1 MNPWLG
7 ILSVLGS
14 LTGLLV
20 ICQYLGKSLDLSP
33 ELGRKAVHMG
43 MGLICTCFPLLFR
56 ETWPV
61 FFLAGIAVISL
72 LAVRMLPALRNSIG
86 SSLHS
91 VKRSSFGEIYFPLS
105 VSVVWFVSIDQPL
118 FFSLSIL
125 VLTLADAIAALIGTQ
140 YGRQLYSTK
149 EGFKTWEGSFFFFTI
164 TFLCIHIPL
173 LLMTDIGRAE
183 SLLLAMLIGILVMII
198 EAVAWR
204 GLDNLFIPISVCIF
218 LNIYVDYSA
227 QQMLSRIGGIV
238 LVILL
243 LFFVRS
249 RAKLDDASLLGA
261 SLITYSVFN
270 IGGWQWVFAPIVV
283 FINYLLLEKKKTNI
297 EDRVHNIH
305 ALLAV
310 TVPGFLWLMLYY
322 RHPNGFYILAH
333 NLAYMA
339 ELICILMAQWA
350 FKYPQKT
357 LLKISCES
365 TILGFSI
372 IMLPYILLN
381 LESFSWKILLAT
393 LFTAFFSSQSF
404 RFFQPQMRDCPLTSE
419 RFIRQGLIC
428 LLASVIPRVFIS

>member
-1 MNPWLG
+1 
-7 ILSVLGS
+7 
-14 LTGLLV
+14 
-20 ICQYLGKSLDLSP
+20 
-33 ELGRKAVHMG
+33 
-43 MGLICTCFPLLFR
+43 
-56 ETWPV
+56 
-61 FFLAGIAVISL
+61 
-72 LAVRMLPALRNSIG
+72 
-86 SSLHS
+86 
-91 VKRSSFGEIYFPLS
+91 
-105 VSVVWFVSIDQPL
+105 
-118 FFSLSIL
+118 
-125 VLTLADAIAALIGTQ
+125 
-140 YGRQLYSTK
+140 
-149 EGFKTWEGSFFFFTI
+149 
-164 TFLCIHIPL
+164 
-173 LLMTDIGRAE
+173 MTDIGRAE

-428 LLASVIPRVFIS
+428 LLASVIPWVFIS